1 MRGLENI
8 ALRVP
13 GAKTVAELRQD
24 YKTKKQAKEAA
35 TFNALAPTNQNKL
48 VP

>member
-1 MRGLENI
+1 MSAFKI
-8 ALRVP
+8 P
-13 GAKTVAELRQD
+13 GAETLAKMKQNSI
-24 YKTKKQAKEAA
+24 TKQQAKEAA